1 MALWSGL
8 EEIVRESELLAM
20 QTWLGLGGPA
30 QYYAEP
36 RTPEELAALVRRAR
50 EQGIAMRVLGAGSN
64 VLVRDEGIA
73 GLAIHLGCPAFMAM
87 RTSENRVIAGSGV
100 ALPRL
105 LTFTAHHGLAGLES
119 LAAIPGTVGGA
130 VRGNVGT
137 HSGDIGEWVRRVE
150 VVTFSGEME
159 TRTHREILFSRRNST
174 LDDAVIVEAELEL
187 VPEAAAEVTRRLHK
201 LWILRKAL
209 QPLGHQNSARLF
221 KDPRGASA
229 AELIE
234 AAGLKGTQIG
244 GATLCDRN
252 VNFVIADANC
262 SANDIL
268 RIIDTVRTQVQ
279 NRLGVQLEL
288 DLEIW

>member
-1 MALWSGL
+1 MGTWSGF
-8 EEIVRESELLAM
+8 EKVVRPSEVLAM
-20 QTWLGLGGPA
+20 HTWLGLGGPA

-36 RTPEELAALVRRAR
+36 RTAEELAALVARAKQ
-50 EQGIAMRVLGAGSN
+50 EGLPVRVLGAGSN
-64 VLVRDEGIA
+64 ILVRDEGVP
-73 GLAIHLGCPAFMAM
+73 GLVVHLGCPAFMDM
-87 RTSENRVIAGSGV
+87 RSQENRIIVGGGA
-100 ALPRL
+100 P
-105 LTFTAHHGLAGLES
+105 LTRVVTFAAHEGFGGLET
-119 LAAIPGTVGGA
+119 LVAIPGTVGGA
-130 VRGNVGT
+130 VQGNVGT
-137 HSGDIGEWVRRVE
+137 HSGDIGEWVRRVD
-150 VVTFSGEME
+150 VVTLSGVIE
-159 TRTHREILFSRRNST
+159 TRTHREILFSRRKST
-174 LDDAVIVEAELEL
+174 LDDSVIVEVELEL
-187 VPEAAAEVTRRLHK
+187 TPEDPADLTRRLHK
-201 LWILRKAL
+201 LWILRKAG

-252 VNFVIADANC
+252 ANFVVAEANC
-262 SANDIL
+262 SANDIM

>member
-1 MALWSGL
+1 MGTWSGF
-8 EEIVRESELLAM
+8 EKVVRPSEVLAM
-20 QTWLGLGGPA
+20 HTWLGLGGPA

-36 RTPEELAALVRRAR
+36 RTAEELAALVARAKQ
-50 EQGIAMRVLGAGSN
+50 EGLPVRVLGAGSN
-64 VLVRDEGIA
+64 ILVRDEGVP
-73 GLAIHLGCPAFMAM
+73 GLVVHLGCPAFMDM
-87 RTSENRVIAGSGV
+87 RSQENRIIVGGGA
-100 ALPRL
+100 P
-105 LTFTAHHGLAGLES
+105 LTRVVTFAAHEGFGGLET
-119 LAAIPGTVGGA
+119 LVAIPGTVGGA
-130 VRGNVGT
+130 VQGNVGT
-137 HSGDIGEWVRRVE
+137 HSGDIGEWVRRVD
-150 VVTFSGEME
+150 VVTLSGVIE
-159 TRTHREILFSRRNST
+159 TRTHREILFSRRKST
-174 LDDAVIVEAELEL
+174 LDDSVIVEVELEL
-187 VPEAAAEVTRRLHK
+187 TPEDPADLTRRLHK
-201 LWILRKAL
+201 LWILRKAG

-252 VNFVIADANC
+252 VNFVVAEANC
-262 SANDIL
+262 SANDIM

>member
-1 MALWSGL
+1 MGTWSGF
-8 EEIVRESELLAM
+8 EKVVRPSEVLAM
-20 QTWLGLGGPA
+20 HTWLGLGGPA

-36 RTPEELAALVRRAR
+36 RTAEELAALIARAKQ
-50 EQGIAMRVLGAGSN
+50 EGLPVRVLGAGSN
-64 VLVRDEGIA
+64 VLVRDEGVS
-73 GLAIHLGCPAFMAM
+73 GLVVHLGCPAFMDM
-87 RTSENRVIAGSGV
+87 RSQENRIIVGGGV
-100 ALPRL
+100 S
-105 LTFTAHHGLAGLES
+105 LTRVVTFAAHEGFGGLET
-119 LAAIPGTVGGA
+119 LVAIPGTVGGA
-130 VRGNVGT
+130 VQGNAGT

-150 VVTFSGEME
+150 VVTLSGVIE
-159 TRTHREILFSRRNST
+159 TRTHREILFSRRKST
-174 LDDAVIVEAELEL
+174 LDDSVIVEVELEL
-187 VPEAAAEVTRRLHK
+187 APEDPADLTRRLHK
-201 LWILRKAL
+201 LWILRKAG

-252 VNFVIADANC
+252 VNFVVAEANC
-262 SANDIL
+262 SAKDIM